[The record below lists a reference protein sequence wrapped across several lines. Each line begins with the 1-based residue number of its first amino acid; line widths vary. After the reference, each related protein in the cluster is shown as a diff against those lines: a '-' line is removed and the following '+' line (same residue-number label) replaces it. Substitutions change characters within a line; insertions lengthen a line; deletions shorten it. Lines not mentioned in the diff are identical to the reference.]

1 MEDGLY
7 KELVVVLAL
16 AVGIILLFRRLKMP
30 GVLGFILAGM
40 IAGPHML
47 GWVGNVDRVNEL
59 AEFGMI
65 FLLFVIGMGFSLA
78 ELASIGTTVFL
89 GGSLQALF
97 TIGLTTAV
105 CTLLGLPLPASVFIG
120 FLVTLSSTAI
130 VLRVLQEKGRMDS
143 PVGRVT
149 SGILIFQ
156 DILVVPMM
164 LVVPMLAG
172 HSTNI
177 GHDLLLLLG
186 KVLLLITLVYVCSRW
201 AVPRLLRTVAKGRN
215 KELFIL
221 TVVLLCFSAAWGTA
235 ALGLSLALGA
245 FFAGLL
251 ISGTDQVNQA
261 SDMVQPFHQLFMSF
275 FFVSIGMLVD
285 PALFTS
291 APLKV
296 AGLALL
302 VMGGKTLA
310 GFLSVWL
317 LRYPVRTALQ
327 CGLALFQ
334 VGEFSF
340 VLALG
345 GIGYGLLSPGQHQL
359 FLAVSIITMAATPM
373 VMARSRRI
381 AGGTFNRLLPRTGM
395 VLDALLN
402 TGTPPNSAE
411 RPLLKDHLLIIGFG
425 LPGQHVAWAAQSM
438 KVRCIVV
445 EEDPELAE
453 LAMQRGIFTI
463 QGDATQE
470 SVLEKAHVATA
481 RQVVVALAD
490 TVQARR
496 VTAELH
502 GRTRS
507 PLIVRARTASAESAL
522 YAAGA
527 QHVVSEDMEAGLEL
541 MSLAMRGLQV
551 PKARVEEIALHL
563 RLVHQGAPGE
573 GVSGLAR

>member
-16 AVGIILLFRRLKMP
+16 AVAIILLFRRLKMP
-30 GVLGFILAGM
+30 GVLGFIIAGM

-47 GWVGNVDRVNEL
+47 GWVDKVERVNEL

-65 FLLFVIGMGFSLA
+65 FLLFVIGMGFSLQ
-78 ELASIGTTVFL
+78 ELASIGTTVFV

-97 TIGLTTAV
+97 TIGLSTGV
-105 CTLLGLPLPASVFIG
+105 CTMLGMPLPAAVFTG

-130 VLRVLQEKGRMDS
+130 VLRVLQEKGRLDS

-172 HSTNI
+172 KSSNI
-177 GHDLLLLLG
+177 GGDLLLLLG
-186 KVLLLITLVYVCSRW
+186 KVLLLLTAVFACGRW
-201 AVPRLLRTVAKGRN
+201 AVPRLLRTVARGRN

-221 TVVLLCFSAAWGTA
+221 TVVLLCFAAAWGTA

-245 FFAGLL
+245 FFAGLI
-251 ISGTDQVNQA
+251 ISGTDQVHQA
-261 SDMVQPFHQLFMSF
+261 ADMVKPFHQLFMSF

-285 PALFTS
+285 PALFVS
-291 APLKV
+291 APATVL
-296 AGLALL
+296 GLALL
-302 VMGGKTLA
+302 VMVGKTVA
-310 GFLSVWL
+310 GFLAVWL

-345 GIGYGLLSPGQHQL
+345 GISYGLLTHAQHQL

-381 AGGTFNRLLPRTGM
+381 AGGTFNTLLPRTGQA
-395 VLDALLN
+395 LDDLLSVQADAAEPEK
-402 TGTPPNSAE
+402 PPV
-411 RPLLKDHLLIIGFG
+411 KDHVLIIGFG
-425 LPGQHVAWAAQSM
+425 LPGQQVAWAAQSV
-438 KVRCIVV
+438 KVRCVVV
-445 EEDPELAE
+445 EEDPDLAE
-453 LAMQRGIFTI
+453 LAQQRGMLTI
-463 QGDATQE
+463 QGDAVQPG
-470 SVLEKAHVATA
+470 VLEKAHAALA
-481 RQVVVALAD
+481 RAVVVTLPD
-490 TVQARR
+490 PVQAKR
-496 VTAELH
+496 VVAEVHACSKARL
-502 GRTRS
+502 
-507 PLIVRARTASAESAL
+507 LVRARTVASEGSL
-522 YAAGA
+522 YAKGA
-527 QHVVSEDMEAGLEL
+527 NEVVSEDLETGLLL
-541 MSLAMRGLQV
+541 MDRVLRSYQV
-551 PKARVEEIALHL
+551 PKGRVAEIADHL
-563 RLVHQGAPGE
+563 RNIRQPEAVAAT
-573 GVSGLAR
+573 S